1 MDVRKRAARP
11 LASHRVA
18 FRLSFVLLFIGSI
31 TTQLDC
37 WDCGLFEGLHLLDA
51 AQIQIGKKSLVRLRK
66 FSANLA
72 ASYIT
77 RRSRAA

>member
-1 MDVRKRAARP
+1 
-11 LASHRVA
+11 VA

-31 TTQLDC
+31 TTQLACRDC
-37 WDCGLFEGLHLLDA
+37 RLFEGLHQLDA
-51 AQIQIGKKSLVRLRK
+51 AQIQIGKKSFVQLRE

-72 ASYIT
+72 PNYIT